1 MRNTQLSPADAAPP
15 RASSTSASHSKVRG
29 SGADA
34 YDRHGGRYSASLAA
48 QMVRLATIN
57 PGQRAL
63 DVGCGPGALTRT
75 LAAAVSPENVAAVD
89 PHEPFV
95 KACHDRVPHAD
106 VRVGAAEKLPF
117 ADGRF
122 DVALA
127 QLVLDLVEEPER
139 AVAQMRRVVRPGGV
153 IAACVWDYP
162 GEMTMLRVF
171 WDAASA
177 LGAIPPAARDR
188 AGAVRFCRRGELG
201 QLWRSAGLERVEEGE
216 LLASARYADF
226 DAFWDPFEAGV
237 APGDPFCETLDA
249 GARAGLREECFR
261 RLGSPAGPFYLSA
274 RAWCVRGRN

>member
-1 MRNTQLSPADAAPP
+1 MRHTQMSPPRSAPP
-15 RASSTSASHSKVRG
+15 RISSTRASSEVRSG
-29 SGADA
+29 GADA
-34 YDRHGGRYSASLAA
+34 YERHDGRYSASLAA
-48 QMVRLATIN
+48 QMVRLATIS

-63 DVGCGPGALTRT
+63 DVGCGPGALTST
-75 LAAAVSPENVAAVD
+75 LATAVGPENVAAVD
-89 PHEPFV
+89 SHEPFV
-95 KACHDRVPHAD
+95 KACRDRVPHAD
-106 VRVGAAEKLPF
+106 VRVAAAERLPCG
-117 ADGRF
+117 DGHF

-127 QLVLDLVEEPER
+127 QLVLDYVEEPER

-177 LGAIPPAARDR
+177 LDPLAAKAHDQGR
-188 AGAVRFCRRGELG
+188 AMRFCQRGELG

-237 APGDPFCETLDA
+237 APGGPYCKSL
-249 GARAGLREECFR
+249 GANPRGALREECFR

-274 RAWCVRGRN
+274 RAWSVRGRN